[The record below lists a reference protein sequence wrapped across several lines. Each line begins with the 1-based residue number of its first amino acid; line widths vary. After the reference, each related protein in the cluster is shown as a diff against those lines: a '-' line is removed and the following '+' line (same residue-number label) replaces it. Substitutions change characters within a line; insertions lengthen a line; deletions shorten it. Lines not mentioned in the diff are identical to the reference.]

1 MPTTTPTTP
10 AETAN
15 IRFVTSLV
23 GEDGT
28 FYIRTTP
35 DGGVAATYKGE
46 TGVGRTREDA
56 IRDLAVKIGLQR
68 VFGQPGSP

>member
-1 MPTTTPTTP
+1 MLTTTPTTP
-10 AETAN
+10 AEAAN
-15 IRFVTSLV
+15 IRFVTSLT

-28 FYIRTTP
+28 VCIRPLP
-35 DGGVAATYKGE
+35 DGGVAATYRGE
-46 TGVGRTREDA
+46 TGVGPTREDA